1 MIKIKRTIDKE
12 ALNELP
18 KAAFPGQ
25 IHVVQTPQEAER
37 AATYLKTC
45 PIVGIDTE
53 TRPSFS
59 KGRTYK
65 VALLQVSS
73 DEHCFLFRL
82 NQTGLTL
89 PIISLLESPNITKVG
104 LSLHDDFMMLHKRA
118 PFEPQAYVELQEYVR
133 PFGIED
139 KSLQKIYGILFNE
152 KISKSQ
158 RLSNW
163 EAETLTQ
170 PQQLYAAT
178 DAWACLNIYHKLE
191 ELKVTGD
198 FVIESGE
205 LRVES

>member
-1 MIKIKRTIDKE
+1 MIIRRTIAKE
-12 ALNELP
+12 ELSELP
-18 KAAFPGQ
+18 KAAFPGE

-37 AATYLKTC
+37 AAAYLKNC
-45 PIVGIDTE
+45 PVLGIDTE

-59 KGRTYK
+59 KGRVYK

-73 DEHCFLFRL
+73 EDHCFLFRL
-82 NQTGLTL
+82 NQTGLTM
-89 PIISLLESPNITKVG
+89 PVIKLLESPAVTKVG
-104 LSLHDDFMMLHKRA
+104 LSLRDDFMMLHKRA
-118 PFEPQAYVELQEYVR
+118 PFEQRGCIELQEYVR
-133 PFGIED
+133 TFGIQD

-178 DAWACLNIYHKLE
+178 DAWACLNIYHKLQ
-191 ELKVTGD
+191 ELKETGD
-198 FVIESGE
+198 FIIEN
-205 LRVES
+205 

>member
-1 MIKIKRTIDKE
+1 MRVESEELRVESGEWRVKKRKLNRMIIRRTIAKE
-12 ALNELP
+12 ALNDLP

-37 AATYLKTC
+37 AAAYLKTC

-59 KGRTYK
+59 KGRVYK

-73 DEHCFLFRL
+73 EDHCFLFRL

-89 PIISLLESPNITKVG
+89 PVIGLLESPSVTKVG
-104 LSLHDDFMMLHKRA
+104 LSLHDDFMMLHKR
-118 PFEPQAYVELQEYVR
+118 
-133 PFGIED
+133 
-139 KSLQKIYGILFNE
+139 IYGILFNE

-191 ELKVTGD
+191 ELKETGD
-198 FVIESGE
+198 FVIES
-205 LRVES
+205 